1 MVKDRKS
8 GISIQVSLSGYSF
21 KLYQNGEVI
30 MSSPWLPAGDVFV
43 TPEFQ
48 RRYDAVELSVFT
60 PKCTLVPSQFFCP
73 EKAREILADVCVLE
87 QDDAVSSV
95 AIPEFGAVLVFS
107 TLTGENISRTLSATV
122 LQTDGTGVKALP
134 EFYFMLDS
142 FSGIPE
148 YNKIEAA
155 YRDGYLY
162 LLIGQGKSL
171 LLCNSFEATDFTTA
185 LYFIFLA
192 MKKLQLN
199 PEVSSIYF
207 RTPLSP
213 DQEDTLYRYFKSV
226 DYL

>member
-21 KLYQNGEVI
+21 KLYQNGEVT

-155 YRDGYLY
+155 YRDGFLY